1 MDGLMYISNPPDGL
15 PLYFVFFEF
24 NTNGG
29 ENLGRFLVESLSIV
43 LAKHIM
49 SYFSHMLLKY
59 HHSTFDHWGH
69 AHFNIQYLG
78 MTFLKIS
85 LENKKKINQIFWQ
98 CQTNYK

>member
-1 MDGLMYISNPPDGL
+1 MYISNPPDGL

-49 SYFSHMLLKY
+49 
-59 HHSTFDHWGH
+59 
-69 AHFNIQYLG
+69 
-78 MTFLKIS
+78 
-85 LENKKKINQIFWQ
+85 
-98 CQTNYK
+98 